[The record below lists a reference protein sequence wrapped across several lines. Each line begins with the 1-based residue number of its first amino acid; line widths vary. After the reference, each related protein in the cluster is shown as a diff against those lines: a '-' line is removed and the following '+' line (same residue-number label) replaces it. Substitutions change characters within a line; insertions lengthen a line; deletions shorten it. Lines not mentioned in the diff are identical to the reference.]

1 MILNFLRIALRQ
13 FTKHKVY
20 SLINV
25 LGLSMGL
32 CCFILLSLFVNRELS
47 FDSFQSNKDNLYQMY
62 LADSAA
68 VEGPFGYATMAP
80 MGPEVMESVP
90 EITNFTRF
98 GKTSLKV
105 ITDQKSF
112 EVKGL
117 CYTDANTFDMFD
129 IKIIAGN
136 TPDDIFSKQQILIS
150 KEEALRLY
158 ESVEGAI
165 GKIIEI
171 PDLEKLE
178 VIGVFEN
185 MPENSHMGFEMLI
198 SFDHA
203 NELLFYGSGFTMPD
217 MEVMKWGK
225 VSAYMTYYQVEG
237 PIDVTAVES
246 KIQQF
251 LLPHTGEK
259 EIKLMGLED
268 IYLSEYNPGYFRD
281 KGDMKELTLFVA
293 VGLILLLIAVVN
305 YMNLST
311 ARFSKRAKEVGIRKT
326 IGGHRNQLVFQFLV
340 ESLTITTF
348 ALVIGLVLAEMAMP
362 YFNNYTG
369 KVVDIDYTAPLTYF
383 YLIGTIL
390 LVGLMSGLYPA
401 FYLSKFSAKQ
411 NLVGSGGRDKSIF
424 RKVLVG
430 VQFAICLG
438 LISSTFILFSQHQ
451 HMRNIDMGFNS
462 DQMLIIELDKLLKK
476 SAASIKNELKQSPNV
491 ADAMRA
497 NISPMSGGS
506 VTMGVSVDE
515 DEEEISTSLMSV
527 ESGLIKMLD
536 VEIASGSLFADLPES
551 EIEGTVLINEAFVR
565 AAGWDEPLG
574 KKLLGENK
582 VVGVVKDFIY
592 ESAKNEI
599 KPTVIMQKGDA
610 DSYLY
615 VRLIGDV
622 GAGLTHIEKTLRNFD
637 ADHVFDYTFLD
648 DVFAAK
654 YEKERRLG
662 EVFGLFSIFTIFIAG
677 LGVLGLSI
685 FIAESRI
692 KEIGIR
698 KVLGA
703 RLAQVVWLLNSG
715 ITMLVLIVAL
725 ATIPAVYHF
734 TERWLDG
741 FAYRIDLN
749 PFHFILPLLALLGI
763 IWSILFYQSYKSAN
777 ANPVNALRIQ

>member
-32 CCFILLSLFVNRELS
+32 CCFILLSLFINRELS
-47 FDSFQSNKDNLYQMY
+47 FDSFQTNKENIYQMY

-68 VEGPFGYATMAP
+68 VEGPFSYTTMAP
-80 MGPEVMESVP
+80 MGPEVMASVP

-98 GKTSLKV
+98 GKTSLKI

-117 CYTDANTFDMFD
+117 CYTDASTFDIFD
-129 IKIIAGN
+129 INIIAGN
-136 TPDDIFSKQQILIS
+136 APGKVFSKQQILIS

-158 ESVEGAI
+158 ESVDEAI

-185 MPENSHMGFEMLI
+185 MPENSHLGFEMLM

-203 NELLFYGSGFTMPD
+203 NELLFYGSGFNMPGMD
-217 MEVMKWGK
+217 VMKWGK
-225 VSAYMTYYQVEG
+225 VSAYITYYQTTG
-237 PIDVTAVES
+237 PIDVEAVEL

-251 LLPHTGEK
+251 MLPHTGEK
-259 EIKLMGLED
+259 EVKLMELED

-281 KGDMKELTLFVA
+281 KGDMKELKLFVA

-348 ALVIGLVLAEMAMP
+348 ALVVGLMLAEMAMP
-362 YFNNYTG
+362 YFNNYTD

-383 YLIGTIL
+383 YLLGTIL
-390 LVGLMSGLYPA
+390 LVGLVSGLYPA

-411 NLVGSGGRDKSIF
+411 NLIGGSGKDKSIF

-451 HMRNIDMGFNS
+451 HMRNIDMGFNT
-462 DQMLIIELDKLLKK
+462 DQMLIIELDKVLKK
-476 SAASIKNELKQSPNV
+476 SAVSIKNELKLSPNIEDV
-491 ADAMRA
+491 MRA
-497 NISPMSGGS
+497 NISPLSGGA
-506 VTMGVSVDE
+506 VTMGISVND
-515 DEEEISTSLMSV
+515 DQEISSSLMSV
-527 ESGLIKMLD
+527 ESGLIKMLE
-536 VEIASGSLFADLPES
+536 VEAVQGSLFADLQES
-551 EIEGTVLINEAFVR
+551 EIQSTVLVNEAFVR
-565 AAGWDEPLG
+565 EAGWDEPLG

-582 VVGVVKDFIY
+582 IVGVVKDFIY
-592 ESAKNEI
+592 ESAKSEI
-599 KPTVIMQKGDA
+599 KPTVIMQKSDA
-610 DSYLY
+610 DDYLY
-615 VRLIGDV
+615 LRMVGDV
-622 GAGLTHIEKTLRNFD
+622 GAGLKHIEKTLQNFD

-654 YEKERRLG
+654 YEKEKRLG

-715 ITMLVLIVAL
+715 ITILVLIVAL

-777 ANPVNALRIQ
+777 ANPVNALRIE

>member
-32 CCFILLSLFVNRELS
+32 CCFILLSLFVKRELS
-47 FDSFQSNKDNLYQMY
+47 FDVFQSNKDTLYQMY
-62 LADSAA
+62 LADSAKA
-68 VEGPFGYATMAP
+68 EEGYSYSTMAA
-80 MGPEVMESVP
+80 MGPEVSEQLP
-90 EITNFTRF
+90 ELVNYTRF
-98 GKTSLKV
+98 GRTSFKV
-105 ITDQKSF
+105 ITEQRTFD
-112 EVKGL
+112 VKGV

-129 IKIIAGN
+129 INIIAGAAPQGQF
-136 TPDDIFSKQQILIS
+136 TKQQMLIS
-150 KEEALRLY
+150 KKEALRFY
-158 ESVEGAI
+158 ESVEDAI
-165 GKIIEI
+165 GKMIEI
-171 PDLEKLE
+171 PDLEKCE
-178 VIGVFEN
+178 VVGVFEN

-203 NELLFYGSGFTMPD
+203 NDLLFYGSGFEMPD
-217 MEVMKWGK
+217 MDVMKWGQ
-225 VSAYMTYYQVEG
+225 VSAYTTYYQVNGE
-237 PIDVTAVES
+237 INKQELET
-246 KIQQF
+246 KIQSTMI
-251 LLPHTGEK
+251 PHIGQK
-259 EIKLMGLED
+259 EVNLIALED
-268 IYLSEYNPGYFRD
+268 IYLSEFNPGYFRD
-281 KGDMKELTLFVA
+281 KGDMKELKLFVA

-340 ESLTITTF
+340 ESLTITSF
-348 ALVIGLVLAEMAMP
+348 ALIIGLVLAEMAMP
-362 YFNNYTG
+362 AFNNYTG
-369 KVVDIDYTAPLTYF
+369 KEVDIDYTSFLTYA

-390 LVGLMSGLYPA
+390 LVGLVSGLYPA
-401 FYLSKFSAKQ
+401 FYLSKFSATH
-411 NLVGSGGRDKSIF
+411 NLIGSGGRDKSVF
-424 RKVLVG
+424 RRILVG

-451 HMRNIDMGFNS
+451 HMRNLDMGFNA
-462 DQMLIIELDKLLKK
+462 DQMLIIELDKVLKK
-476 SAASIKNELKQSPNV
+476 SAVSIQNELKQSPNIEDV
-491 ADAMRA
+491 MRA
-497 NISPMSGGS
+497 NISPLSGGS
-506 VTMGVSVDE
+506 VMMGIDVDK
-515 DEEEISTSLMSV
+515 EEEISTSLMVV
-527 ESGLIKMLD
+527 ESGLMKMLD
-536 VEIASGSLFADLPES
+536 VETSQGDLFADLPDS
-551 EIEGTVLINEAFVR
+551 EVTGAALVNEAFLR
-565 AAGWDEPLG
+565 QAEWDDPIG
-574 KKLLGENK
+574 KKVLGNNK
-582 VVGVVKDFIY
+582 IVGVVKDFIY

-599 KPTVIMQKGDA
+599 KPTVIIQTEKA

-615 VRLIGDV
+615 VRLAGDV
-622 GAGLTHIEKTLRNFD
+622 GAGVKHIEKTLRNFD

-654 YEKERRLG
+654 YEKERRLS

-703 RLAQVVWLLNSG
+703 KLAQVVWLLNSG
-715 ITMLVLIVAL
+715 ITMLVLVVAL
-725 ATIPAVYHF
+725 ATIPAVYYYS
-734 TERWLDG
+734 ERWLDS

-749 PFHFILPLLALLGI
+749 VFHFILPLMALLGI